1 MVVRK
6 DGWPRP
12 KILPRLA
19 AIGAAFAA
27 LLGGAY
33 FLFIEQA
40 AISTVDPSR
49 TIRVLSYSSFLNS
62 WGPGPEIIERFKRES
77 GLDVA
82 GGVEGG
88 AGIDVIVHEVSD
100 AGLLLKKLELFP
112 ADVVIG
118 LDQLMLP
125 EARKACAWKPLEGE
139 PDFLP
144 YDWGPMTF
152 IYREG
157 EIDPPK
163 SLLDLLHERF
173 RHAITLQDPRTSTPG
188 LQFLYWV
195 LDEMG
200 VEAGFAFLEK
210 LKPNLHSVS
219 GSWSMAYG
227 IFTKKE
233 AKLAFSYSTS
243 PVYHWMREND
253 MSYKPAIFATGHPAQ
268 VEYAGVPESCVNCE
282 GGRRF
287 AAFLLRPDVQKILM
301 EKNFMMP
308 IRKEVAAETLFA
320 KLPQLTVREMRSLP
334 ALVRD
339 REALLERWH
348 QLGL

>member
-1 MVVRK
+1 V
-6 DGWPRP
+6 
-12 KILPRLA
+12 
-19 AIGAAFAA
+19 
-27 LLGGAY
+27 
-33 FLFIEQA
+33 
-40 AISTVDPSR
+40 
-49 TIRVLSYSSFLNS
+49 RVLSYSSFLNS
-62 WGPGPEIIERFKRES
+62 WGPGPEIIELFKKEVGS
-77 GLDVA
+77 GITI
-82 GGVEGG
+82 GVESDVGND
-88 AGIDVIVHEVSD
+88 AGNDAKIDVIVHEASD

-125 EARKACAWKPLEGE
+125 DARKARAWKPLEPVSELYASGVSSDRAAEGSGGSNASSESDGNIPWRE

-173 RHAITLQDPRTSTPG
+173 RHSITLQDPRTSTPG

-200 VEAGFAFLEK
+200 VEPGFAFLKK

-233 AKLAFSYSTS
+233 AKLAFSYLTS
-243 PVYHWMREND
+243 PVYHWMQESD
-253 MSYKPAIFATGHPAQ
+253 MSYKPAIFETGHPVQ
-268 VEYAGVPESCVNCE
+268 VEYVGVPEGCVNCE

-308 IRKEVAAETLFA
+308 VRKSVARETLFA
-320 KLPQLTVREMRSLP
+320 ELPQPTIHQMRSLP
-334 ALVRD
+334 ELVRN
-339 REALLERWH
+339 REALLERWR